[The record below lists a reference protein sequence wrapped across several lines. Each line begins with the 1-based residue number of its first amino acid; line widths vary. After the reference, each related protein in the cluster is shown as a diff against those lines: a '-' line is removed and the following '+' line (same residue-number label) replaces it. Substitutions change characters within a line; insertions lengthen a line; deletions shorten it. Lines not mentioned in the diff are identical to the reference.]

1 MEGLATFFL
10 GIIALC
16 MIIIT
21 AGMVGIFFVLLGIL
35 KTLKELMLELKLD
48 YKVISPK
55 VHQIVENLE
64 NTTSILSI
72 FSIFKRKKKK

>member
-1 MEGLATFFL
+1 
-10 GIIALC
+10 

-21 AGMVGIFFVLLGIL
+21 AGMVGIFFVLFGIF
-35 KTLKELMLELKLD
+35 KTLKELLLELKLD

-64 NTTSILSI
+64 NTTSIFSI
-72 FSIFKRKKKK
+72 FSIFKRNKKK

>member
-1 MEGLATFFL
+1 MEGLTTFFL

-21 AGMVGIFFVLLGIL
+21 AGMVGVFLVLFGIF
-35 KTLKELMLELKLD
+35 KTLKELLLELKLD
-48 YKVISPK
+48 YKIISPK

-72 FSIFKRKKKK
+72 FSILKRKKRK

>member
-1 MEGLATFFL
+1 MEGLNTFFL

-21 AGMVGIFFVLLGIL
+21 AGMVGIFFVLFGIF
-35 KTLKELMLELKLD
+35 KTLKELLLELKLD

-64 NTTSILSI
+64 NTTSIFSI
-72 FSIFKRKKKK
+72 FSIFKRNKKK